1 MLRVGH
7 HCGLFNRVD
16 VIVTGYVVAD
26 KQGEQ
31 ELEVLWPLND
41 RHMPVGFHSL
51 FTGLPH
57 GRVLE
62 EEIDA
67 EVAQRY
73 ERDSA
78 ALPPDYR
85 RSSPLYGQMLRQLL
99 AKAVPEVRDEVDAF
113 VRQHFGGDSRGLTIG
128 VHVRRS
134 EAPRPLCPEA
144 QPLRY
149 YEAVMNSC
157 PAGTRFFISTD
168 SQEAFRWLKARF
180 GDRAFQRPKVHDDR
194 SSVAGVREGFID
206 MLLLSRC
213 DGVIGT
219 FGSSFSATAA
229 LAGDIPIMFVKA
241 FPEVDERWP
250 HFDRKRWM
258 WAYRHLFVETTMWKR
273 WYLWVVKPHVARIGR
288 IPARLRRMVR
298 GDAVAPST

>member
-16 VIVTGYVVAD
+16 VIVTGYVLAD
-26 KQGEQ
+26 MQGEQ

-41 RHMPVGFHSL
+41 RHMPVSFHAL
-51 FTGLPH
+51 FTGLPR

-62 EEIDA
+62 EEIDR

-73 ERDSA
+73 ARDSG
-78 ALPPDYR
+78 ALPADYR
-85 RSSPLYGQMLRQLL
+85 RSRLYRDMLQQLL
-99 AKAVPEVRDEVDAF
+99 AKAVPEVRDEVEGF
-113 VRQHFGGDSRGLTIG
+113 VAAHFGHSPGAKTIG

-149 YEAVMNSC
+149 YEAVMKSF
-157 PAGTRFFISTD
+157 PSETRFFISTD
-168 SQEAFRWLKARF
+168 SQEAFRWLKSRF
-180 GDRAFQRPKVHDDR
+180 GDRVFQRPKVHDDR

-213 DGVIGT
+213 EGIIGT
-219 FGSSFSATAA
+219 FGSSFSGTAA
-229 LAGDIPIMFVKA
+229 LVGDVPIMFVKA
-241 FPEVDERWP
+241 VPELDARWS
-250 HFDRKRWM
+250 HFDRWRWW
-258 WAYRHLFVETTMWKR
+258 WAYRHVVVETTMWRR
-273 WYLWVVKPHVARIGR
+273 WYLWVVKPQLARVGR
-288 IPARLRRMVR
+288 IPARLRRLVR
-298 GDAVAPST
+298 GDAVASST